1 MTISIISRYRREAG
15 VALAIVIL
23 MAVLAVVAPDF
34 FTAENLNDVFLAN
47 LPVLIVALGLTFLIV
62 AGEID
67 ISIGS
72 AFAVC
77 GVAAGLLAKMNVP
90 LGLVA
95 LGACAIGAALGAVS
109 GSFVGFFQVP
119 SIVVTLAM
127 MIVLREGLRWVT
139 QGAWVQDLPPHFQW
153 LGFTQHSYLPVVA
166 GVSAVLLLASGW
178 ASRHAPAVRAL
189 YATGS
194 NPGAARLAGINT
206 GAMKFGA
213 FVCVGALTGLAAL
226 LNSARFNQIPAN
238 AGIGLEMK
246 VIAAVV
252 IGGTSITGGRGTIL
266 GTVLGVILL
275 GSIGPA
281 LTFLGVSAYWERAAQ
296 GGIILVAVSIDA
308 LSGRAEAYATHLL
321 RARA

>member
-1 MTISIISRYRREAG
+1 MTAYRREAG

-23 MAVLAVVAPDF
+23 MAVLVFVAPGF
-34 FTAENLNDVFLAN
+34 FTSENVNDVFLAN
-47 LPVLIVALGLTFLIV
+47 LPVLVAAVGVTFLIV

-77 GVAAGLLAKMNVP
+77 GVAAGLLAKMNLP
-90 LGLVA
+90 LGVVA
-95 LGACAIGAALGAVS
+95 LGACVIGAALGAVN
-109 GSFVGFFQVP
+109 GSLVGFVKVP

-127 MIVLREGLRWVT
+127 MIVLREALRWVT

-153 LGFTQHSYLPVVA
+153 LGFTQRSYLVAIA
-166 GVSAVLLLASGW
+166 GVSAVLVAASAW
-178 ASRHAPAVRAL
+178 ASRHAPAFRAL

-194 NPGAARLAGINT
+194 NPGAARLAGIHT
-206 GAMKFGA
+206 SAMKFGA
-213 FVCVGALTGLAAL
+213 FVLVGALTGLAAL

-252 IGGTSITGGRGTIL
+252 IGGTSITGGRGTIF

-296 GGIILVAVSIDA
+296 GGIILVAVAIDA
-308 LSGRAEAYATHLL
+308 LSGRAETYATHLL

>member
-1 MTISIISRYRREAG
+1 MLTALRRHRREAG
-15 VALAIVIL
+15 VALAIGVL
-23 MAVLAVVAPDF
+23 GVVLAIIAPGF
-34 FTAENLNDVFLAN
+34 FTAENLNDLFLAN

-62 AGEID
+62 TGEID

-77 GVAAGLLAKMNVP
+77 GVAAGLLAKMNLP

-95 LGACAIGAALGAVS
+95 LAACAAGASLGAVS
-109 GSFVGFFQVP
+109 GAFVGFLQVP

-127 MIVLREGLRWVT
+127 MIVLREALRWVT
-139 QGAWVQDLPPHFQW
+139 QGAWVQDLPPNFQW
-153 LGFTQHSYLPVVA
+153 LSFTQRSYPVVA
-166 GVSAVLLLASGW
+166 AGIAGALLVVFAW
-178 ASRHAPAVRAL
+178 ASRQTSAVRAL

-194 NPGAARLAGINT
+194 NAGAARLAGINT
-206 GAMKFGA
+206 GAVKFGA

-226 LNSARFNQIPAN
+226 INSARFNQIPAN

-252 IGGTSITGGRGTIL
+252 IGGTSITGGRGTIP

-296 GGIILVAVSIDA
+296 GGIILLAVAIDA